1 MVRRNLNAI
10 GAGSMVGGVG
20 AWVSFIG
27 GTVTGLCLVRS
38 IAAGVVLSGVL
49 GFRVG
54 VGWSVSSLGG
64 GSGVVVM

>member
-1 MVRRNLNAI
+1 M
-10 GAGSMVGGVG
+10 GAGAMGGVTSVASG

-27 GTVTGLCLVRS
+27 DTVAGRCLGRS
-38 IAAGVVLSGVL
+38 TVAGVVLSGVL